1 MTVLANS
8 GIKETKEALASAIEE
23 IEGLEADQAKYQS
36 LVESGIKFLQA
47 KKSGACCASE
57 LAEFVAA
64 LGPFLPPP
72 LLSEKLDKLAD
83 ENKHRIELPRELR
96 QLADEACELEVVLA
110 IERESNEAFGD
121 RIEVLHKEN
130 QQLKERME
138 TGERKGMER
147 AAKMAASHVHPEW
160 GGKLTRECGNEIAEA
175 IRRELE
181 K

>member
-72 LLSEKLDKLAD
+72 LLSEKLYKLAARLKFID
-83 ENKHRIELPRELR
+83 ANIQLDW
-96 QLADEACELEVVLA
+96 LADEACELEVVLA

-130 QQLKERME
+130 QRLKERME

-147 AAKMAASHVHPEW
+147 AAKMAAGHVHPEW
-160 GGKLTRECGNEIAEA
+160 GGKLARECGNEIAEA
-175 IRRELE
+175 IRKEIE